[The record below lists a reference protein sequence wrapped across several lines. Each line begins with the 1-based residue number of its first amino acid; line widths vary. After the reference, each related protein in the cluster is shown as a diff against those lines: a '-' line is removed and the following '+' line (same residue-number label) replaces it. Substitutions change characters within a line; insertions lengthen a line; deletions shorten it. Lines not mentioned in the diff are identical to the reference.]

1 MEAFVYIID
10 KKIMTAERVK
20 HIDLEKITGL
30 SHKAFFI
37 NDYS

>member
-1 MEAFVYIID
+1 MAAFVYIID

-30 SHKAFFI
+30 
-37 NDYS
+37 